1 MIDIPPDRQD
11 IATLHLRLA
20 ELINVAN
27 RVGYSRISRLS
38 GELAAALESVEE
50 AFIEVGKG

>member
-11 IATLHLRLA
+11 IVDLQIRIAH
-20 ELINVAN
+20 LINTAN

-38 GELAAALESVEE
+38 GELAAALEGVEE
-50 AFIEVGKG
+50 AFIEVGEG